1 MRDNNYINAQFW
13 RKLPIFWNSNLHF
26 DSAMWSLAK
35 SVTKFWQ
42 PLLSNSTDCIL
53 VIVWAKIQYLY
64 KHFASDGNEI
74 SRECPPFKTY
84 THSHSRVNGLL
95 KTKICRQQST
105 QLTKARRHN
114 KKKLKFNHCC
124 TYSAGASSG
133 QREREGWQ
141 NPPIIALQFWHSHRR
156 RCWVS
161 FFFRAHSL
169 YFLIHGRKKS
179 AENTAPFCSSQPPK
193 SSTTTTGDVLCEESG
208 VGARLVFFVPFFF
221 EII

>member
-114 KKKLKFNHCC
+114 KKKAQVQSQQVQRWCLIRTK
-124 TYSAGASSG
+124 
-133 QREREGWQ
+133 RERGVAKPADNCTSILAQ
-141 NPPIIALQFWHSHRR
+141 SSPPLLGEL
-156 RCWVS
+156 
-161 FFFRAHSL
+161 FFRAHSL